1 MRCDHHDAADNHL
14 RLIQTTFFCSSYF
27 FRAASTHFPTSSF
40 RGWPAILY
48 DRIGPQYFFIWL
60 KFLRKNISFNVKLFW
75 IITTCCTDYN
85 NHDSNYVINL
95 TTCCVD
101 WEARHSSPIWGS
113 GDFTFDLK
121 TIFSLPF
128 LPFL

>member
-1 MRCDHHDAADNHL
+1 M
-14 RLIQTTFFCSSYF
+14 
-27 FRAASTHFPTSSF
+27 
-40 RGWPAILY
+40 
-48 DRIGPQYFFIWL
+48 IG
-60 KFLRKNISFNVKLFW
+60 NVKLFW

-85 NHDSNYVINL
+85 NHDNNYAIIV

-121 TIFSLPF
+121 TIFSLPYLTLF
-128 LPFL
+128 RPFDHCLSLPLNNKQNDSIMLLRMG